1 MAGLSFYWHDYETWG
16 ADPSRDRPSQFA
28 GIRTDADLNVIG
40 EPLMLYCRPTMEY
53 LPQPMACAVTG
64 ISPQK
69 ALEEGVDE
77 RAFMAAIHR
86 ELAEPGTCGAGYNS
100 IRFDD
105 EVTRYGLYRNFYD
118 PYAREWQNGNSR
130 WDLIDVVRLCCA
142 LRPQG
147 IDWPLREDG
156 TPSFKLEILTAA
168 NGIGHEAAHDALSD
182 VYATIGLA
190 RLIREKQPKLF
201 DYALGLRKKAAVSRL
216 IDCVQQTPLLHISS
230 RFPASRFCSALV
242 MPLMPHPDN
251 ANSVIVYDL
260 SVDPRPLLELSPQQI
275 AERLFVATKDLPEG
289 EARIALK
296 EVHINKSPML
306 VTQNILDDAACDRLS
321 IDLPQCQKNWQLLRS
336 EQSKLNEK
344 LTQLYAGREFDGVD
358 DPDLNLYSGGFFSD
372 ADRQLMNR
380 VRGADADSLGK
391 EDWPF
396 QDKRLPEM
404 LFRYRARN
412 FPDSLSSEEQ
422 LRWKQHCRRSVMGE
436 SELSSID
443 LAAFDKE
450 CDEWQASGDNKKLAL
465 LPDLRAWRDRCIA
478 WVNE

>member
-40 EPLMLYCRPTMEY
+40 EPLMVYCRPTMEY

-64 ISPQK
+64 LSPQK
-69 ALEEGVDE
+69 AMEEGVDE

-147 IDWPLREDG
+147 IEWPLREDG

-182 VYATIGLA
+182 VYATISLA
-190 RLIREKQPKLF
+190 RLIRQKQPKLF

-275 AERLFVATKDLPEG
+275 AERLFVANKDLPEG
-289 EARIALK
+289 AERIALK

-321 IDLPQCQKNWQLLRS
+321 IDLPQCQSNWQLLRS
-336 EQSKLNEK
+336 EQSQLNEK
-344 LTQLYAGREFDGVD
+344 LTQLYAGRQFDGVD

-380 VRGADADSLGK
+380 VRGADADKLKQGS
-391 EDWPF
+391 WPF
-396 QDKRLPEM
+396 EDKRLPEM

-412 FPDSLSSEEQ
+412 FPDSLSGEEQ
-422 LRWKQHCRRSVMGE
+422 LRWKQHCQRSLMGE
-436 SELSSID
+436 SQLSSID

-450 CDEWQASGDNKKLAL
+450 CDEWQASGDEKKLAL
-465 LPDLRAWRDRCIA
+465 LPDLRAWRDCCVA
-478 WVNE
+478 WVNG